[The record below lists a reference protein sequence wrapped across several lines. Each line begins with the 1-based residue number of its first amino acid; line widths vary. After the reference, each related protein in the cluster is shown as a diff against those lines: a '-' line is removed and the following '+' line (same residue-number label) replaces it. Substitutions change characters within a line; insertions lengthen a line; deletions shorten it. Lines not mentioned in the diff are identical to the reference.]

1 MTPPP
6 LEVVRRPL
14 RPPPAGILFYAPL
27 PSPLS
32 QELLILREFV
42 EHLQQSR
49 TGASTSEID
58 AHTASWVVDDVSKL
72 PEELRSCCVC
82 LEDVAPGSKVR
93 SCLAGLGCPC
103 YCTRARPAIYLHIE
117 SDPPLAAPLTT
128 APRPVAPPSTRASR
142 QVRTLPCLHT
152 FHAECAEE
160 WLHKKKVCPLCQ
172 FTIDGTS
179 AEGPEAGTAVA
190 GGVA

>member
-1 MTPPP
+1 MARQEQLLRRLQAREITP
-6 LEVVRRPL
+6 L
-14 RPPPAGILFYAPL
+14 
-27 PSPLS
+27 
-32 QELLILREFV
+32 ELLILREFV

-93 SCLAGLGCPC
+93 
-103 YCTRARPAIYLHIE
+103 
-117 SDPPLAAPLTT
+117 
-128 APRPVAPPSTRASR
+128 
-142 QVRTLPCLHT
+142 TLPCLHT
-152 FHAECAEE
+152 FHSDCAEE